1 MQLEKFQQEI
11 DTMTLTHEL
20 ATLGMARS
28 ADHVKAEDLLAAKI
42 QLLDSLGC
50 ALAGWQADGCE
61 AVVEQMRYW
70 GGREEASVL
79 FYGDMLPMPQ
89 AAFANSVLIHAQ
101 DLDDIHIPGTLHIAC
116 IVVPAMLAA
125 AQASKATGRE
135 ALMSLIM
142 GVEIA
147 ARIENPGHAHRRGQ
161 GFLPSSLAG
170 SFGGVVTAARLLGL
184 TVEQCTHAMGINY
197 AQLSGNRQALYDST
211 LSKRM
216 QPAFSV
222 RSALWS
228 TALAQRGLTGAHLA
242 LEGEAGYYQL
252 YLNMPKV
259 PQPGSLTQPTE
270 IMEIRRVAYK
280 RFASCGANHHVQI
293 AAEQLWAEEHL
304 KPQQIA
310 RVDVFG
316 MSAGGIVSRPFVL
329 GPNPQV
335 DAQFSVAWAAA
346 HTLLRGPATLTDY
359 LSENVAA
366 DTAVIELAKRV
377 GYIDPPS
384 DLPPKLPLPPDY
396 PGGMVNW
403 QGLVV
408 TTTDG
413 RRLMR
418 CCCPAV
424 TFAPGNL
431 TWEQAVTKF
440 QQCALFSDICNDAQ
454 AQDIINQ
461 VLSLD
466 QAADLS
472 ALLASLSS
480 LTLATTQGK

>member
-1 MQLEKFQQEI
+1 MQLDDIQLET
-11 DTMTLTHEL
+11 DTMTLTQEL
-20 ATLGMARS
+20 ATLGMTFTAS
-28 ADHVKAEDLLAAKI
+28 QVQAEDMLAAKI

-50 ALAGWQADGCE
+50 ALAGWQADGSE

-70 GGREEASVL
+70 GGREDAAVL
-79 FYGDMLPMPQ
+79 FHGDLLPMPQ
-89 AAFANSVLIHAQ
+89 AAFANSVMIHAQ

-116 IVVPAMLAA
+116 IVVPAMLAG
-125 AQASKATGRE
+125 AQASLATGRD

-184 TVEQCTHAMGINY
+184 NVEQCTHAMGINY
-197 AQLSGNRQALYDST
+197 AQLAGNRQALYDST

-216 QPAFSV
+216 QPAMAV
-222 RSALWS
+222 RSAMWS
-228 TALAQRGLTGAHLA
+228 TALSQRGLTGAHMA

-252 YLNMPKV
+252 YLDMPKV
-259 PQPGSLTQPTE
+259 PQPGSLTQPTDF
-270 IMEIRRVAYK
+270 MEIARVSYK

-304 KPQQIA
+304 KPDQIA
-310 RVDVFG
+310 GVEVFG
-316 MSAGGIVSRPFVL
+316 MKAGGIVSRPFVL

-359 LSENVAA
+359 NSDKVAA
-366 DTAVIELAKRV
+366 DIPVIELAKQV
-377 GYIDPPS
+377 TYIDPPT
-384 DLPPKLPLPPDY
+384 DLPPKLPLPMDY
-396 PGGMVNW
+396 PNGMVDW

-431 TWEQAVTKF
+431 TWEQTVAKF
-440 QQCALFSDICNDAQ
+440 KQCALYSGICNEQQ
-454 AQDIINQ
+454 AQVIINN

-466 QAADLS
+466 QATDVS
-472 ALLASLSS
+472 ALLSSLSL
-480 LTLATTQGK
+480 LTSSTTQG